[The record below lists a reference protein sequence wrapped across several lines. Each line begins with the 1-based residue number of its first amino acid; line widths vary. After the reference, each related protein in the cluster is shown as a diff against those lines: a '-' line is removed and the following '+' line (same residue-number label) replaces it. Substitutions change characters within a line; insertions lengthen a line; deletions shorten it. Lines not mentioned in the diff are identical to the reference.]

1 MKSKILTASIFAG
14 LCLFP
19 FTVNAVQDD
28 TVEDSKDAAR
38 RAAGTEPGNV
48 EIEKLDD
55 EETPD
60 ETTEPDSAETF
71 VLNGIKINSEIDVQ
85 QKHVQDLIDPY
96 IGQRVGIKELKEL
109 TMKIRDFCRNEGWL
123 AAVAYLPEQ
132 DSSDGIIT
140 INISTAKFGK
150 TFFNN
155 ESKLDDD
162 ILEALAKR
170 LTPDKAVTSK
180 RIEDVLYRINEIGG
194 LKARGALVPD
204 THTRTIELHANV
216 TDDVRRRGIFYV
228 ENYGSKSSG
237 RYRAGLI
244 YDLFNLDN
252 RGSRLEVSGL
262 LSNKDLDNY
271 AFDYSIISNRRTTSR
286 LGISIGKTS
295 YHLAGPAYTGLDV
308 GGDSTDYRIYGITP
322 IFKAVHEG
330 LEWNYGYKFRN
341 VTTSIKID
349 GIPLDLDDKRYV
361 HTFSVGLK
369 GYKRSL
375 HNDLFNYSFT
385 VYNGYVSNRSPYS
398 RFIDSLNGV
407 SGSFYKSQLTA
418 DYRKLFGK
426 YWEFHTNLLVQ
437 NASKT
442 LYSSER
448 LILGGANGVRGYAD
462 GDGSGD
468 MGYLSKSEFIWHT
481 KFEGLSFSL
490 FFDIGGVGDKRDHE
504 LETMRSWGIGLN
516 YSKPNDYFFR
526 VDYARKIGNNI
537 NVASDNRRDRIWFMA
552 GKIF

>member
-1 MKSKILTASIFAG
+1 MKNKILTASIFVG

-19 FTVNAVQDD
+19 FTANAIQDD
-28 TVEDSKDAAR
+28 IVEDSKDAAR
-38 RAAGTEPGNV
+38 RAAGTEPKDV
-48 EIEKLDD
+48 EIENLD
-55 EETPD
+55 EAETPD
-60 ETTEPDSAETF
+60 ENQQTDSAETF
-71 VLNGIKINSEIDVQ
+71 ILNGIKVESDIDVK
-85 QKHVQDLIDPY
+85 QKDVQHLIDSY
-96 IGQRVGIKELKEL
+96 IGQRVGITELREL
-109 TMKIRDFCRNEGWL
+109 TGQIRDFCRREGWL
-123 AAVAYLPEQ
+123 AAIAYLPEQ
-132 DSSDGIIT
+132 DSTDGTVT
-140 INISTAKFGK
+140 INITSAKFGK
-150 TFFNN
+150 TVFNN

-162 ILEALAKR
+162 ILEAVAKR
-170 LTPDKAVTSK
+170 LNSKKPVTSK

-204 THTRTIELHANV
+204 TATRTIELHANV
-216 TDDVRRRGIFYV
+216 TDDRRQRGIFYV

-244 YDLFNLDN
+244 YDFFNLDN
-252 RGSRLEVSGL
+252 RGSRLELSGL

-271 AFDYSIISNRRTTSR
+271 AIDYSIISNRRTTSR
-286 LGISIGKTS
+286 LGISIGRTS

-308 GGDSTDYRIYGITP
+308 GGDSTDVRLYGITP

-330 LEWNYGYKFRN
+330 LEFNYGYKFRD

-349 GIPLDLDDKRYV
+349 GVPLDLDDKRYV
-361 HTFSVGLK
+361 HTFSLGLK

-385 VYNGYVSNRSPYS
+385 VYNGYVSNRSPYA

-468 MGYLSKSEFIWHT
+468 MGYLSKSEFVWHT
-481 KFEGLSFSL
+481 KYEGLAFSL

-516 YSKPNDYFFR
+516 YSKPDDFFFR
-526 VDYARKIGNNI
+526 VDYARKIGNNKNI
-537 NVASDNRRDRIWFMA
+537 ASDNRMDRIWFMA

>member
-28 TVEDSKDAAR
+28 AVEDSKDAAR

-71 VLNGIKINSEIDVQ
+71 VLNGIKIDSEIDVQ
-85 QKHVQDLIDPY
+85 QKHVQYLIDPY

-162 ILEALAKR
+162 ILEAVAKR

-286 LGISIGKTS
+286 LGISVGKTS

-322 IFKAVHEG
+322 VFKAVHEG

-385 VYNGYVSNRSPYS
+385 VYNGYVSNRSPYAK
-398 RFIDSLNGV
+398 FIDSLNGV

-437 NASKT
+437 NASKN

-490 FFDIGGVGDKRDHE
+490 FFDIGGVGDKGDHE
-504 LETMRSWGIGLN
+504 LETMRAWGLGMN